1 MTRRMTSAPS
11 GRDWIE
17 QAIAEASAANEA
29 GRYREAVDKLSAASA
44 SVGAGPLRRELRVG
58 LARELG
64 LAHLGLE
71 HLREARHALLLAL
84 EQADGEPALGE
95 LVRATLADCELMT
108 GDGRAARRWLT
119 ERGRDRRATLLSLAR
134 LELFEGELELTDQLL
149 QACEQSPGGTS
160 HFAPPSTALRS
171 LAAIWAG
178 RPDQARMLYDGVAN
192 QGSPHWELARLVML
206 RAVWVQQRDGRYLQ
220 LALGAAE
227 QVRFGERQGA
237 RSPGVVAAAAAH
249 HALILALTGELGLA
263 LDAADTAYAHIGDLT
278 LPEWPR
284 QAILHDLAVV
294 YRDAGREERWRSVV
308 AAFNELAPGP
318 WLDRMQRVTGG
329 RAAGAVDPTTLR
341 GGRGPLSAADGAL
354 VEAALRL
361 VEDRRDPA
369 TTLLGTLCE
378 GLGAHGGAWRAEDGP
393 VIARVGTGL
402 GADPTA
408 DEAGVRLAL
417 DGGAHIRLLGVEA
430 SAVARLDMRA
440 LSRLADGARR
450 LARER
455 EGQRALQEA
464 LELAEAHR
472 QAAEENLERSR
483 RPGSGPVLGGR
494 FAGVTGRS
502 DRLRDVLDRLA
513 TLSTTALPVL
523 LEGAPGVGR
532 RHLARAFA
540 ALDGEDGAATPL
552 IDAEL
557 LPDEGQV
564 AVLER
569 LAGRGRGACYVVA
582 NAEHLAPDA
591 CAWLLEQVVHA
602 GRVGA
607 RPIVTLDRSAEGATA
622 AALRRALAAGRVLV
636 PGLDERLEDLPLLLD
651 AFAREVGRRPEEI
664 ATATRAM
671 LARRIFPGHVGELR
685 AAVHHAAVR
694 AERGTLT
701 PEHFEAAPPAE
712 LATSLTESLGLG
724 YHDAVKS
731 FRRDLLRHALEQT
744 GNNRTRAAELLG
756 LQRTYFMRLI
766 RDIDAPEA

>member
-1 MTRRMTSAPS
+1 MTSPPS
-11 GRDWIE
+11 GPRDRVE
-17 QAIAEASAANEA
+17 LAIAEAIAANEA

-44 SVGAGPLRRELRVG
+44 SVGAGPLRRELRVA

-64 LAHLGLE
+64 VAHLGIE

-84 EQADGEPALGE
+84 EQADGDPALAE
-95 LVRATLADCELMT
+95 LVRASLADCELMT

-119 ERGRDRRATLLSLAR
+119 DRGRDRRATLLSQAR
-134 LELFEGELELTDQLL
+134 LELFEGELDVTEQLL
-149 QACEQSPGGTS
+149 QACDQAPGGTS

-178 RPDQARMLYDGVAN
+178 RPDQARMLYDGVASHGN
-192 QGSPHWELARLVML
+192 PHWELVRLAML
-206 RAVWVQQRDGRYLQ
+206 RAVWVQKRDARYLQ
-220 LALGAAE
+220 LALGVAE
-227 QVRFGERQGA
+227 QLRFGERQGP
-237 RSPGVVAAAAAH
+237 RHPGLAAAAAAH
-249 HALILALTGELGLA
+249 HALILALTGELELA

-284 QAILHDLAVV
+284 QAVLHDLAVV
-294 YRDAGREERWRSVV
+294 YRDAGRDERWKTVV
-308 AAFNELAPGP
+308 SAFNELAEGP
-318 WLDRMQRVTGG
+318 WLERMRRVTGA
-329 RAAGAVDPTTLR
+329 RAAHAVDPTALG
-341 GGRGPLSAADGAL
+341 GGRGPLSATDGAL

-378 GLGAHGGAWRAEDGP
+378 GLGAHGGIWRADDGRP
-393 VIARVGTGL
+393 VARVGTAL
-402 GADPTA
+402 SATPA
-408 DEAGVRLAL
+408 SAEVGVRLAL
-417 DGGAHIRLLGVEA
+417 EGGGHIELVGVEA
-430 SAVARLDMRA
+430 ASVARLDMRA

-464 LELAEAHR
+464 LELAEAGR
-472 QAAEENLERSR
+472 LRAEESLERSR
-483 RPGSGPVLGGR
+483 RPGSATALGGR
-494 FAGVTGRS
+494 FSGVVGRS

-513 TLSTTALPVL
+513 ALAGTALPVL
-523 LEGAPGVGR
+523 LEGAPGCGR

-540 ALDGEDGAATPL
+540 GLDEGGDGAATPL
-552 IDAEL
+552 VDAEL
-557 LPDEGQV
+557 LPEDGQV

-569 LAGRGRGACYVVA
+569 LAGRARGAAYIVA
-582 NAEHLAPDA
+582 NAEHLGAEA
-591 CAWLLEQVVHA
+591 CAWLLDQA
-602 GRVGA
+602 ASGA
-607 RPIVTLDRSAEGATA
+607 SRPIATLDRAAEGDA
-622 AALRRALAAGRVLV
+622 ADALRRALAASRVLV

-671 LARRIFPGHVGELR
+671 LARRLFPGHVGELR
-685 AAVHHAAVR
+685 SAVHQAAVR
-694 AERGTLT
+694 AERGTLG
-701 PEHFEAAPPAE
+701 PEHFEVAAPEE

-744 GNNRTRAAELLG
+744 DNNRTRAAELLG